1 MNSMFS
7 ISHHPPS
14 PPQNYTH
21 FPAIAI
27 LLNNIDFVLFILFYA
42 FASIQLEINIAKPEL
57 YCFAI

>member
-7 ISHHPPS
+7 ISHPKI
-14 PPQNYTH
+14 YTH
-21 FPAIAI
+21 FPTIAI

-42 FASIQLEINIAKPEL
+42 FTSIQLEINIAKPEL